1 MHLQKLIT
9 HLQRLD
15 KAQLKRFT
23 EYVHSPYFKVPAS
36 SVALFNYLETLYPRF
51 DEKKFTPARI
61 AQKVKD
67 LPSENKQA
75 KAGSELIKALE
86 RFLATERWLAND
98 RAVMIETMWQEIE
111 LHWDILAADNLDKL
125 YEKLELDKDKNI
137 DYFYDRH
144 IAATVEKSGFN
155 AKRVRNHNNDISPA
169 IKTLDEYYA
178 LKKLRYHCELLSRA
192 AFLGTPYKKENIE
205 DLLTILAPYN
215 NNSFVYAHI
224 FINIYQL
231 FSTTTYEEG
240 RDSYQK
246 LKSYLTEIEKN
257 TITQS
262 TVECIDYLTSYNLN
276 WFNKGNVDAGIESL
290 WCIDL
295 KIKHNILL
303 ERGKILPITFRNT
316 VSLAVLTG
324 KEQSWVKKFIDT
336 YSLCLSDD
344 NAATELAFAKGLYHY
359 YIKEYEKAMPL
370 YQQAQVKEEP
380 VFNLSVRRWQFM
392 CMYEKNIGDTGVLID
407 YLHAF
412 EQYIKRNSEAL
423 HHVKPL
429 FSCFIGY
436 CKKLFSVTN
445 KEGLTT
451 ILKQLDNEKHFAGK
465 QWIKQQFENKLA
477 KTRK

>member
-9 HLQRLD
+9 HLQKLD
-15 KAQLKRFT
+15 KAHLKRFT

-36 SVALFNYLETLYPRF
+36 SVALFNYLVTLYPRF
-51 DEKKFTPARI
+51 DEKKFTPAQI
-61 AQKVKD
+61 AQKVKN

-98 RAVMIETMWQEIE
+98 RAVLIETMWQEIE

-125 YEKLELDKDKNI
+125 CEKLELDKDKNI

-144 IAATVEKSGFN
+144 IAATIEKSGFN

-178 LKKLRYHCELLSRA
+178 IKKLRYHCELLSRST
-192 AFLGTPYKKENIE
+192 FFGTTYTKENIE
-205 DLLTILAPYN
+205 ELLTILKPYN
-215 NNSFVYAHI
+215 NLAYPYPFIFMNIYHI
-224 FINIYQL
+224 FSAATHQA
-231 FSTTTYEEG
+231 G
-240 RDSYQK
+240 QDSYLK
-246 LKSYLTEIEKN
+246 LKKYITDIEKGE
-257 TITQS
+257 ISQS
-262 TVECIDYLTSYNLN
+262 AKECIDYLISYNLN
-276 WFNKGNVDAGIESL
+276 WFNRGNTEAGIESL
-290 WCIDL
+290 WCIEI
-295 KIKHNILL
+295 KIKHNLLL
-303 ERGKILPITFRNT
+303 ERGKILPITFRNS

-324 KEQSWVKKFIDT
+324 KEPIWIKKFIDT
-336 YSLCLSDD
+336 YSLCLYGE
-344 NAATELAFAKGLYHY
+344 NAATELAFARGLYHY
-359 YIKEYEKAMPL
+359 YIKEYDKAMPL

-392 CMYEKNIGDTGVLID
+392 CMYEKNIGDTGVLMD
-407 YLHAF
+407 YLNAF
-412 EQYIKRNSEAL
+412 EQYIKRNSETL

-429 FSCFIGY
+429 FSYFIGY

-445 KEGLTT
+445 KEGVTT

-465 QWIKQQFENKLA
+465 QWIKQQFETKLA